1 MGIKLKNWIRERIES
16 LFESNSL
23 KAKLLSGMLVHRV
36 TTNRIECVNGT
47 IKLSITKPEC
57 GYTAVLKLIQFIDGN
72 YYISAFQLY
81 ERFLSD
87 ELRSMVN
94 AVITGEDE
102 TVIFEDFNPSLKTA
116 SLKDQMKALNVL
128 GIDAVTSLLKIPPN
142 IQSCFNDI
150 DFTSLL
156 NLRVVILVHQTRN
169 FLSKQPVQRTMSQF
183 LMRKTFSNAGLVKK
197 FQTFAPTSL
206 LLYYRWMNPPGIY
219 FKKFFWII

>member
-57 GYTAVLKLIQFIDGN
+57 GYTAVLKLIQFID
-72 YYISAFQLY
+72 
-81 ERFLSD
+81 D

-156 NLRVVILVHQTRN
+156 NLRVVPSDSEFLVQTAGTKDYVTVSHEEN
-169 FLSKQPVQRTMSQF
+169 FLKCWTC
-183 LMRKTFSNAGLVKK
+183 KK
-197 FQTFAPTSL
+197 VPDVCSHVVAALLSL
-206 LLYYRWMNPPGIY
+206 DESTRDL
-219 FKKFFWII
+219 F

>member
-128 GIDAVTSLLKIPPN
+128 GIDAVTSLLKTPPN
-142 IQSCFNDI
+142 IQSCFKDI

-156 NLRVVILVHQTRN
+156 NLRVVPSDSEFLVQTAGTKDYVTVSHEEN
-169 FLSKQPVQRTMSQF
+169 FLKCWTC
-183 LMRKTFSNAGLVKK
+183 KK
-197 FQTFAPTSL
+197 VPDVCSHVVAALLSL
-206 LLYYRWMNPPGIY
+206 DESTRDL
-219 FKKFFWII
+219 F